1 MHEVSIVLTIFN
13 NSKFLINCLNSILKQ
28 SYPPKE
34 IILIDDGSEDDET
47 KKIFVKFRS
56 KTKINFRFYKIK
68 NKGSSGA
75 RNFGYK
81 KIKGKYFCF
90 FDPDD
95 YMSKNFI
102 KNRLNIFSKY
112 SHKKIIGVYSNVKT
126 DKNYN
131 INFKKGLGDFQ
142 DIDSIGHFGGISG
155 YLQSYLFFKPL
166 IPKKFTLDEKILIN
180 EDFDYIIRLLYKKLE
195 VFGISNHDL
204 FINLH
209 EYSLTRSIK
218 NRQIVYAN
226 QKKFIKKAIKNK
238 YFSHNEVIKR
248 KRYIESLMARSYLKQ
263 FKFFYFLK
271 YFFRYLSI

>member
-1 MHEVSIVLTIFN
+1 MEKVSIVLTVFN
-13 NSKFLINCLNSILKQ
+13 NSKFLGSCLKSILKQ
-28 SYPPKE
+28 SYLPKE

-47 KKIFVKFRS
+47 KKIFVKFRT

-81 KIKGKYFCF
+81 KIKGDFFCF

-112 SHKKIIGVYSNVKT
+112 SHKKIIGVYSSVKT

-131 INFKKGLGDFQ
+131 INFKKGLGDYQ
-142 DIDSIGHFGGISG
+142 DVDSVGHFDGISG

-180 EDFDYIIRLLYKKLE
+180 EDFDYIIRLLYKKLK

-209 EYSLTRSIK
+209 ENSLTRSVK
-218 NRQIVYAN
+218 NRQIVYEN
-226 QKKFIKKAIKNK
+226 QKKFIKKALKNK
-238 YFSHNEVIKR
+238 YFSEKEIVKR

-263 FKFFYFLK
+263 FKFFNFLK
-271 YFFRYLSI
+271 YLFRYLSI

>member
-1 MHEVSIVLTIFN
+1 MHEVSIVLTVFN
-13 NSKFLINCLNSILKQ
+13 NSKFLKSCLNSILKQ

-47 KKIFVKFRS
+47 KKIFVKFRT

-95 YMSKNFI
+95 HMSKNFI
-102 KNRLNIFSKY
+102 KNRLNIFSRY
-112 SHKKIIGVYSNVKT
+112 RHKKIIGVYSSVKT

-218 NRQIVYAN
+218 NRQIVYTN

-238 YFSHNEVIKR
+238 YFSYKEVIKR